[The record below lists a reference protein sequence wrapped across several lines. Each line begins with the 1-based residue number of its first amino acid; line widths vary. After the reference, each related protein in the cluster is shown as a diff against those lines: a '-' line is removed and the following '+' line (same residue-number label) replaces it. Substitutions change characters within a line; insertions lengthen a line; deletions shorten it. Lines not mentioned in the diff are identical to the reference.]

1 MKPFAWI
8 RVILLCSV
16 IGHFR
21 AVEARNVCSAPLK
34 KNVPQE
40 KTDSLINPT
49 LMKDA
54 DQILR
59 FDRTLLDIGTLTE
72 DDAPKTYRFT
82 CTNVSGKTVRLTRVR
97 TTCGCALADVQTGD
111 ILPDEKRDIMLT
123 YHPYNHPGTVD
134 ADAFVY
140 LSLSDKNPVARLS
153 LKGNVLPGA
162 DEWGRYPYAMGQLRL
177 KQNRMEFREIISGRR
192 SSERILCGNS
202 GERALRLSASGVPE
216 FANFRTEP
224 EVINPGEEAD
234 IVITI
239 DASLIPSRKGRSFTF
254 PIIIEGVDGQQSDRT
269 LNIKVNRIE

>member
-1 MKPFAWI
+1 MKPFTWI
-8 RVILLCSV
+8 RIILLCTV
-16 IGHFR
+16 VGHFR
-21 AVEARNVCSAPLK
+21 AVEVRNVCSAP
-34 KNVPQE
+34 QE
-40 KTDSLINPT
+40 KADSLINPP

-54 DQILR
+54 EQILR
-59 FDRTLLDIGTLTE
+59 FDRTVLDIGTLIE

-111 ILPDEKRDIMLT
+111 ILPDAKRDIMLT

-140 LSLSDKNPVARLS
+140 LSLSDKKPVARLS
-153 LKGNVLPGA
+153 LTGNVLPGA

-177 KQNRMEFREIISGRR
+177 KQNRMEFREVISGRR

-202 GERALRLSASGVPE
+202 GERSLRLSASGIPE
-216 FANFRTEP
+216 FAYFCTDP
-224 EVINPGEEAD
+224 EVINAGEEAD
-234 IVITI
+234 IVVTI
-239 DASLIPSRKGRSFTF
+239 DASLIPSGKGSSFTF
-254 PIIIEGVDGQQSDRT
+254 PIIIDGVDGQQSDRT